1 MVEGIRIATAEE
13 AKENKQY
20 LTSLQELLFQLADDD
35 FILAYRG
42 SEWLGLAPHIEEDVA
57 FSSISQ
63 DTMGHSV
70 MFYEMLEELEAG
82 RADDL
87 AHLRSPDAF
96 RNAILVERVNGEG
109 HYMEEPQYDWAYAI
123 VRFYLYE
130 LFKLVRLESLHR
142 SSYQPLAVIAQKM
155 MTELRYHLYHWQVW
169 MEHLVNGSEESCSKM
184 KQALEKVWSDVS
196 DLYTFGPKGEEMVRF
211 GLIEGEA
218 LLAQRWMEKARQAL
232 ESYGLTWPGKP
243 EPAQLSGR
251 AGQHTEEMVCAVATL
266 SEVYRLNPAANW

>member
-70 MFYEMLEELEAG
+70 MFYEMLEELGAG

-169 MEHLVNGSEESCSKM
+169 MEHLVNGSGESRSKM
-184 KQALEKVWSDVS
+184 KQALEKVWSDVA

>member
-13 AKENKQY
+13 AKGNEQY
-20 LTSLQELLFQLADDD
+20 LTALQELLFQLADDD
-35 FILAYRG
+35 FVLAHRG

-70 MFYEMLEELEAG
+70 MFYEMLEELGAG

-87 AHLRSPDAF
+87 AHLRSPDEF
-96 RNAILVERVNGEG
+96 RNAILVERANGEG
-109 HYMEEPQYDWAYAI
+109 HYMEDPQYDWAYAI

-142 SSYQPLAVIAQKM
+142 SSYQPLAVIAKKM

-169 MEHLVNGSEESCSKM
+169 MEHLANGSEESHKRM
-184 KQALEKVWSDVS
+184 EQALEKVWTDVA
-196 DLYTFGPKGEEMVRF
+196 DLYTFGPKGKEMVRF
-211 GLIEGEA
+211 GLIEGEE
-218 LLAQRWMEKARQAL
+218 LLAQRWLEKARQAL
-232 ESYGLTWPGKP
+232 ESYGFTWPGKP
-243 EPAQLSGR
+243 EPMQSSGR
-251 AGQHTEEMVCAVATL
+251 AGQHTGDMARAVATL
-266 SEVYRLNPAANW
+266 SEVYRLDPAANW